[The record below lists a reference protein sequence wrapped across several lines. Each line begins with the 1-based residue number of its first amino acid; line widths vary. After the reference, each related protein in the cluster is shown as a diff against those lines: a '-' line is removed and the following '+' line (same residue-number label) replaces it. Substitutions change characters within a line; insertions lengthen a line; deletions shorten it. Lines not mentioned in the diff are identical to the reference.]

1 MGPDPDPGSISES
14 VPNSD
19 PDPDSDTGPDVVAGR
34 DVVAG
39 PNVVADVAI
48 SKKDLKAWK
57 FSPSLQMVTAGKS
70 SSVTGFE
77 MVFRFV
83 IVRWSCQKKF

>member
-19 PDPDSDTGPDVVAGR
+19 PDPDSDTGPDVVAGL
-34 DVVAG
+34 D
-39 PNVVADVAI
+39 VVADVAI

-57 FSPSLQMVTAGKS
+57 FCPSLQMVTAGKS
-70 SSVTGFE
+70 SLVTGFE

-83 IVRWSCQKKF
+83 IVRWSCQIQ

>member
-19 PDPDSDTGPDVVAGR
+19 PDPDSDTGPDVVAGF
-34 DVVAG
+34 D
-39 PNVVADVAI
+39 VVADVAI
-48 SKKDLKAWK
+48 SKKDLEAWK

-83 IVRWSCQKKF
+83 IVRWSCQIQ